1 MKTLFVFA
9 IPLENQLPKTPASF
23 DFCITGIGKVNAAAH
38 LSKALSEKKPD
49 RVINLGICGC
59 VDPGISPLSIFA
71 VSRILEGDRDFY
83 SPKHDIL
90 LPSLPSCSFPS
101 SILMT
106 QDKAITRPEQR
117 LHVSR
122 KGATLVDMEGYALAK
137 VAQVFKIPFY
147 SFKIVSDHAD
157 ENAYDHVR
165 ENIVKASQILCEQ
178 IASIL

>member
-9 IPLENQLPKTPASF
+9 LPLENQLPKALLSY
-23 DFCITGIGKVNAAAH
+23 DCCITGIGKVNAAVH
-38 LSKALSEKKPD
+38 LSKALSEKACD

-59 VDPGISPLSIFA
+59 VNPDIQPLSIFA
-71 VSRILEGDRDFY
+71 VSRIMEGDRDFY

-90 LPSLPSCSFPS
+90 LPCLPSCTLPS

-117 LHVSR
+117 LRVSE

-137 VAQVFKIPFY
+137 TAQIFNIPFY

-157 ENAYDHVR
+157 ENTYNHVR
-165 ENIVKASQILCEQ
+165 ENIVNASKLLCER
-178 IASIL
+178 IISLI